1 MMKKQ
6 NILLTQL
13 KTKTIFQRLEP
24 DDWEYLLSIS
34 TMKRF
39 QKDNILFYQG
49 DASTYLHILITG
61 AVKIYKHNPKGH
73 EVVLKEIVDT
83 SLIAQLANLEEIA
96 FPSNCMATEDSS
108 VLLVDYTKFKSY
120 FLNDS
125 KFLLIFI
132 KSLTK
137 RVLELESLLSTH
149 LTLDAKAKVAK
160 FIYENE
166 TLFNQKSN
174 VEIAKMLNI
183 TPETLSRN
191 IKKLKEEQLLKSN
204 NGRVEVMDREK
215 IKTCF

>member
-1 MMKKQ
+1 MDQ
-6 NILLTQL
+6 QLLKEL
-13 KTKTIFQRLEP
+13 KNKTIFQRLEA

-34 TMKRF
+34 TIKTF
-39 QKDNILFYQG
+39 KKDNILFYQG
-49 DASTYLHILITG
+49 DDSTHLHILIEG

-96 FPSNCMATEDSS
+96 FPSSCMAMEDSQI
-108 VLLVDYTKFKSY
+108 LLVDYSKFKTY
-120 FLNDS
+120 FLSDPT
-125 KFLLIFI
+125 FLLIFI

-137 RVLELESLLSTH
+137 RIIELENFISTH
-149 LTLDAKAKVAK
+149 ITLDAKAKVAK

-166 TLFNQKSN
+166 MIFNQKSN

-191 IKKLKEEQLLKSN
+191 IKKLKQESLVDGESGLLT
-204 NGRVEVMDREK
+204 VVDRQRLK
-215 IKTCF
+215 ALF